1 MSGALVLRVLQQL
14 CVADRVAMSKRKLDA
29 DEPAASGG
37 SKPEAAGGTEGQQKP
52 SLAIF
57 VDLKRARAPKEFG
70 PLQVL
75 PG

>member
-1 MSGALVLRVLQQL
+1 
-14 CVADRVAMSKRKLDA
+14 MSKRKLDA

-57 VDLKRARAPKEFG
+57 VDLKRARAPGIWSFAGSSGMNLNESNRTDMIIYI
-70 PLQVL
+70 
-75 PG
+75 

>member
-1 MSGALVLRVLQQL
+1 
-14 CVADRVAMSKRKLDA
+14 MSKRKLDA

-57 VDLKRARAPKEFG
+57 GDLKRGQEHQEFG

>member
-1 MSGALVLRVLQQL
+1 
-14 CVADRVAMSKRKLDA
+14 MSKRKLDA

-57 VDLKRARAPKEFG
+57 VDLKRARAPKDPKEFG